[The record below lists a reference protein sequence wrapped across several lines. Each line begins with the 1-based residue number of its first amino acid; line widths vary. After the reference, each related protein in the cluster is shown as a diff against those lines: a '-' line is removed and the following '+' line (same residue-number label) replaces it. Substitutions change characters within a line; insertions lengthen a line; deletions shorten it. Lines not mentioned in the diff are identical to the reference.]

1 MTTSIC
7 APNME
12 DIANWIDATLA
23 RSRELPPETVRTERE
38 SGGEIDSL
46 EGVEIIIAAEAE
58 YGIAIEDHELTTVC
72 SSPHKMAELIAAK
85 VGAAGR
91 REGGIDART

>member
-1 MTTSIC
+1 MTANTCI
-7 APNME
+7 PNLE
-12 DIANWIDATLA
+12 DIADWIDATLA
-23 RSRELPPETVRTERE
+23 RSRAVPPETARTERE
-38 SGGEIDSL
+38 SGEEIDSL

-58 YGIAIEDHELTTVC
+58 YGITIEDHELTTVC

-91 REGGIDART
+91 REGGIDARI

>member
-1 MTTSIC
+1 MTANTRM
-7 APNME
+7 PNLAN
-12 DIANWIDATLA
+12 IADWIDATLA
-23 RSRELPPETVRTERE
+23 RSRERPPETMCMGRE
-38 SGGEIDSL
+38 SGEEIDSL

-58 YGIAIEDHELTTVC
+58 YGITIEDHELTTVC